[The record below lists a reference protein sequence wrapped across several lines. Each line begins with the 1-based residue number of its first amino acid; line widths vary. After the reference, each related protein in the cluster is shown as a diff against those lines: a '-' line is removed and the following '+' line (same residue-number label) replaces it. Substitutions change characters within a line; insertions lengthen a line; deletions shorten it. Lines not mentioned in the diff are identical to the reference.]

1 MPLASSVIHKLTH
14 CQIACSKDSASNVKR
29 LQPAPAR
36 AKITRSRGML
46 KPTAIA
52 TPVPHPI
59 SENDDR
65 ALMLRVLGGDVDC
78 FAELVA
84 RYRRP
89 LLRVAVGRLG
99 RLDWAEEAVQET
111 FLAAFRS
118 RETFDPE
125 RSFRTWLWTIL
136 LNQCRAIG
144 AKRSRASHVA
154 CWSDNAVAAPIDDAV
169 LCDRPSPLGEL
180 LARERADLLEQS
192 LQRLSPAQA
201 DALRLRFFGELKF
214 QEIADAMGCS
224 LLTAKNRVKWGL
236 LRLAD
241 LAKGNAGDHAE
252 PTFDNSP
259 GRLPGGPK

>member
-1 MPLASSVIHKLTH
+1 
-14 CQIACSKDSASNVKR
+14 
-29 LQPAPAR
+29 
-36 AKITRSRGML
+36 
-46 KPTAIA
+46 
-52 TPVPHPI
+52 
-59 SENDDR
+59 
-65 ALMLRVLGGDVDC
+65 MLRVLGGDVDC

-89 LLRVAVGRLG
+89 LLRVATGRLG

-144 AKRSRASHVA
+144 AKRGKASQVA

-169 LCDRPSPLGEL
+169 CCDRPSPLGEL

-192 LQRLSPAQA
+192 LLQLSPAQA

-241 LAKGNAGDHAE
+241 LAKGNARDHAE
-252 PTFDNSP
+252 PSCDNSP
-259 GRLPGGPK
+259 GGLPGGPE